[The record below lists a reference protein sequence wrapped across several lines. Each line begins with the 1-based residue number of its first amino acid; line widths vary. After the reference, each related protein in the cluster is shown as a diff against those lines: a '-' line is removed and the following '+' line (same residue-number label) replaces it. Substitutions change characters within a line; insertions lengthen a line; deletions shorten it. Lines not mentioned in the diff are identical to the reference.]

1 MTISGEDAAIGN
13 HITRKGMD
21 GFIRVLFI
29 RRFDKQIFTYYG
41 SGVVF
46 MNDIPLSPGIFYAW
60 QHSSV
65 LKGPCFFGYYSDLLT
80 VYNKNERK
88 EAIFLNGRD
97 LNFIFKNS
105 TNGLHNFSFNLNRAS
120 WSR

>member
-1 MTISGEDAAIGN
+1 
-13 HITRKGMD
+13 
-21 GFIRVLFI
+21 
-29 RRFDKQIFTYYG
+29 
-41 SGVVF
+41 

-65 LKGPCFFGYYSDLLT
+65 LKGPLFLPVYYSDLLT

-105 TNGLHNFSFNLNRAS
+105 TNGLHNFSFNLGIGPVGRDNGRKR
-120 WSR
+120 SR

>member
-1 MTISGEDAAIGN
+1 
-13 HITRKGMD
+13 MD

-65 LKGPCFFGYYSDLLT
+65 LKGPLFLPVYYSDLLT
-80 VYNKNERK
+80 VYNKN
-88 EAIFLNGRD
+88 
-97 LNFIFKNS
+97 
-105 TNGLHNFSFNLNRAS
+105 
-120 WSR
+120 